1 MKGII
6 LAGGHGTRLA
16 PLTKIINKHLLP
28 VGPYPMIYWSIQKLK
43 EAGIIDILIVTNPKE
58 LDNFTI
64 LLGSGEEYG
73 VKLTY
78 KVQQEANGIADG
90 VYLAKDFVKKEK
102 FIVLLGDNIYKASL
116 KPYIQSFKYQKDGAK
131 VLLKEVPDP
140 HRYGIATL
148 NKLTKIITSIDEK
161 PLSPVTN
168 YCVIGVYMYDKKV
181 FDYIEKIVPSKRG
194 ELEITDVNNMY
205 IEENKL
211 TYDFLRHWW
220 IDAGTYEALFKA
232 NSLVYQD
239 IKKERERITND

>member
-1 MKGII
+1 MKGVI

-28 VGPYPMIYWSIQKLK
+28 VGPYPMIYWPIQKLK
-43 EAGIIDILIVTNPKE
+43 EAGITNILIVTNPKE
-58 LDNFTI
+58 LDSFIN
-64 LLGSGEEYG
+64 LLGFGEEYG

-78 KVQQEANGIADG
+78 KVQQSANGIADG
-90 VYLAKDFVKKEK
+90 VYLAKDFVEKER
-102 FIVLLGDNIYKASL
+102 FIVLLGDNIYKDSL

-148 NKLTKIITSIDEK
+148 NKGEKIITSIVEK
-161 PLSPVTN
+161 PSSPVTD
-168 YCVIGVYMYDKKV
+168 YCVIGVYMYDEKV

-194 ELEITDVNNMY
+194 ELELTDVNNIY
-205 IEENKL
+205 IEKNKL
-211 TYDFLRHWW
+211 AYDFLQHWW
-220 IDAGTYEALFKA
+220 IDAGTHEALFKA

-239 IKKERERITND
+239 IKKERAKND